1 MQMSADV
8 QHSFADRFPKT
19 VYVYP
24 WQKIPLLIQYVATL
38 LCEMWL
44 RYSEYFTFPQDR
56 APARRAREA
65 VDAESFVAVQQS
77 IHI

>member
-1 MQMSADV
+1 MQMSTDF

-24 WQKIPLLIQYVATL
+24 LQKIPLLIQYVATL

-44 RYSEYFTFPQDR
+44 SDLPIRKFSNRPCL
-56 APARRAREA
+56 PIARSSQTTQTINGA
-65 VDAESFVAVQQS
+65 
-77 IHI
+77 